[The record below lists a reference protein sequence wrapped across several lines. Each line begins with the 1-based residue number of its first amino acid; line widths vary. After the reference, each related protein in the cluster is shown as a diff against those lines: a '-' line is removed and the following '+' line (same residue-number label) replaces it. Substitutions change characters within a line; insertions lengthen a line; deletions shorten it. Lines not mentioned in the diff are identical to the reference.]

1 MATLRNRK
9 QRPLTVTP
17 TAADSRLA
25 QESSRRLAPHL
36 KERGNLRM
44 QVVSKGGR
52 PEEPLTIPASIF
64 RVLFDMLTAMAEG
77 KAMTVIPVEAEL
89 TSQQIANL
97 LNVSRPFVVGLMD
110 KGEIPHR
117 KVGRHRRVRLGDL
130 MAYKEQVEARQQK
143 ALEGLAAEA
152 QELNMGY

>member
-9 QRPLTVTP
+9 QRPLTVAP
-17 TAADSRLA
+17 TEADSRLA
-25 QESSRRLAPHL
+25 QESSRRLAPYL

-44 QVVSKGGR
+44 QIVSKSGR
-52 PEEPLTIPASIF
+52 LEEALMIPSSVF

-77 KAMTVIPVEAEL
+77 KAVTLISTEAEL

-110 KGEIPHR
+110 KGEIPHH
-117 KVGRHRRVRLGDL
+117 KVGKHRRVRLGDL
-130 MAYKEQVEARQQK
+130 MAYKEQVTVRQQK
-143 ALEGLAAEA
+143 ALEDLAAEA

>member
-1 MATLRNRK
+1 
-9 QRPLTVTP
+9 LTVTP
-17 TAADSRLA
+17 TEADSRLA

-36 KERGNLRM
+36 KDRGNLRL
-44 QVVSKGGR
+44 QVVSKSGP
-52 PEEPLTIPASIF
+52 PEEPLAVPASVF
-64 RVLFDMLTAMAEG
+64 RALFDMLTAMAEG
-77 KAMTVIPVEAEL
+77 KAVALIPIESEL

-117 KVGRHRRVRLGDL
+117 KVGKHRRVRFGDL
-130 MAYKEQVEARQQK
+130 MAYKQQVEARQQK
-143 ALEGLAAEA
+143 ALEALAAEA